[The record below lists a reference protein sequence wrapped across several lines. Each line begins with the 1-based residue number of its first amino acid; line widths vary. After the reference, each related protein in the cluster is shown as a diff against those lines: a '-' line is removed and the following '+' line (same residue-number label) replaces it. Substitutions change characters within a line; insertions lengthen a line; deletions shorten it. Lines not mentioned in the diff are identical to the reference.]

1 MKRISKRVLLIIS
14 ALSICLSA
22 IPTIPYSDDS
32 TIDIST
38 EKKIVI
44 QSLPNNVQEASFH
57 REASCTF
64 VILQCNKP

>member
-38 EKKIVI
+38 EKK
-44 QSLPNNVQEASFH
+44 
-57 REASCTF
+57 
-64 VILQCNKP
+64 